1 MSHDHMTF
9 YPFGGVFSC
18 VSFRVYL
25 SVCVFPCVCVSFSVC
40 VSFRVCVSVQSI
52 LADVKLLGVP
62 LPRWRIASAL
72 MGWTPIRISDE
83 TLNGFPWQLGFS
95 ARRWNDD
102 SVLGNVYTVL

>member
-1 MSHDHMTF
+1 M
-9 YPFGGVFSC
+9 
-18 VSFRVYL
+18 
-25 SVCVFPCVCVSFSVC
+25 CVCVYVC
-40 VSFRVCVSVQSI
+40 VCVQSI

-102 SVLGNVYTVL
+102 SILGNVYTVL

>member
-1 MSHDHMTF
+1 M
-9 YPFGGVFSC
+9 
-18 VSFRVYL
+18 R
-25 SVCVFPCVCVSFSVC
+25 VCVYVCMVVSVSVSLCVCVCVC
-40 VSFRVCVSVQSI
+40 VQSI

-83 TLNGFPWQLGFS
+83 ALNGLPWQLGFS